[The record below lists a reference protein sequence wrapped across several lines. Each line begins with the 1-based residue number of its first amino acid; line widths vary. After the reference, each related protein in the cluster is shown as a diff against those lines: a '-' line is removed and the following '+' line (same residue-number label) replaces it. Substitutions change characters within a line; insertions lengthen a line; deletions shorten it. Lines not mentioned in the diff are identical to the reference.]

1 MACVQLQGGPGN
13 VTGRISRQ
21 EMLPALTPA
30 PGLALTVEDAG
41 IARSAPQHWSPLC
54 PPTLQLQTS
63 SWSQCLPAS
72 VHSQQQTE
80 KQPQDVSP
88 GVVNSPRRTQMAAL
102 QGTGSG
108 CFALSEQH
116 HPQCPPRPSAPD
128 SPAHNGQHLEGAASS
143 GHSYRKGTQHPLPGA
158 WNCSS
163 REMAPGKGL
172 YRDLIT

>member
-1 MACVQLQGGPGN
+1 MSPAGSAGRRCYLHSLLPQAWLWLSRMPAQLGQHHS
-13 VTGRISRQ
+13 TGRLSV
-21 EMLPALTPA
+21 LPPC
-30 PGLALTVEDAG
+30 
-41 IARSAPQHWSPLC
+41 SC
-54 PPTLQLQTS
+54 KPPHA
-63 SWSQCLPAS
+63 SQCLPAS